1 MLCRRKDDPIKFL
14 GCKLIVQWA
23 AEVLCAAA
31 AEKFVFVKLNLVT
44 GKHIAVPST
53 VLDSS
58 CSKVLGLK
66 I

>member
-1 MLCRRKDDPIKFL
+1 
-14 GCKLIVQWA
+14 VQWA